1 MGMLVWTRGRDEQYA
16 GLTPGLTPGP
26 EAFAQSWTQER
37 RFTPAMAPDRRQ
49 SHIDRWSRAISATMA
64 F

>member
-1 MGMLVWTRGRDEQYA
+1 METTALGAAFLAGMQS
-16 GLTPGLTPGP
+16 GLTPGP